1 MASPLHR
8 PTGPRRGPGPAGPTR
23 GAGARARGAGWR
35 GRLPGDPGWRLVE
48 EGFDLA
54 REHEVESLLAISNG
68 YLGVRAS
75 LAERSEFSAPALFV
89 AGVFGRRA
97 EPGAVPELVVA
108 PDAMRLRLEV
118 DGEEVAVSAE
128 GALEHRR
135 VLDMRRAIL
144 WREWRHRTQA
154 GRVTRI
160 RERRLASLA
169 DRHVLLQVVEL
180 TPENYA
186 GRIVLES
193 CVDAAVPVP
202 PLALPPPALTPVP
215 GASGGSAT
223 PGLALRAEGTDA
235 VIALAMEGAVHT
247 PGAPASAP
255 RVAASGSRIVKRW
268 TLAAEIGRTYR
279 LTRVVAVRT
288 SRDAEAP
295 ARAAAAHV
303 RRLGPEA
310 ADRIEREHIVA
321 WRARWR
327 NADVVIEGDDDA
339 QRALRFACYHLSGAA
354 DPGDERVSI
363 GARLLTGGV
372 YMGHVFWD
380 VEIYMLPF
388 YVYTHP
394 PSARALL
401 MYRHHTLPAA
411 REKARALGW
420 RGALYAWES
429 AATGEETTPS
439 AVVAPD
445 GGG

>member
-154 GRVTRI
+154 GRVARG
-160 RERRLASLA
+160 RGRRRAALAGRPGALRGVALGPGSRAGGPGEGGGADAGAAARLA
-169 DRHVLLQVVEL
+169 R
-180 TPENYA
+180 
-186 GRIVLES
+186 G
-193 CVDAAVPVP
+193 
-202 PLALPPPALTPVP
+202 
-215 GASGGSAT
+215 
-223 PGLALRAEGTDA
+223 
-235 VIALAMEGAVHT
+235 
-247 PGAPASAP
+247 
-255 RVAASGSRIVKRW
+255 
-268 TLAAEIGRTYR
+268 
-279 LTRVVAVRT
+279 
-288 SRDAEAP
+288 P
-295 ARAAAAHV
+295 ARAAPGGGADAGEL
-303 RRLGPEA
+303 RRP
-310 ADRIEREHIVA
+310 H
-321 WRARWR
+321 RAG
-327 NADVVIEGDDDA
+327 E
-339 QRALRFACYHLSGAA
+339 LRGCGGAGAA
-354 DPGDERVSI
+354 A
-363 GARLLTGGV
+363 GAA
-372 YMGHVFWD
+372 
-380 VEIYMLPF
+380 
-388 YVYTHP
+388 
-394 PSARALL
+394 SARADAGAGRLRRFGHAGAGVASGGDGRGHRA
-401 MYRHHTLPAA
+401 RH
-411 REKARALGW
+411 
-420 RGALYAWES
+420 
-429 AATGEETTPS
+429 
-439 AVVAPD
+439 
-445 GGG
+445 